1 MDGRDMKLNP
11 LELQWPGKGP
21 MPRVETRVLQLGSTY
36 GAPPETTLDNA
47 LIKGDNL
54 LALAALRPELTG
66 KVKCAFIDPPY
77 NTGSA
82 FEHYDDGLEH
92 SAWLSLMAPRIAAIY
107 ALLTEDGSLW
117 ITIDD
122 NESHYLKVLCDEIFG
137 RQNFITN
144 VIWQKK
150 YTVANDAKWFSDN
163 HDHILIYAK
172 NKAVW
177 RPNKLPRT
185 AEMNARYAN
194 PDNHPKGPWKATP
207 LHAKSG
213 SDKSKGFTYRF
224 RNGREWT
231 PPPGTFPRF
240 SAATLAEYDASD
252 EIWFGRDGTAQPS
265 RKTFLSELSND
276 GIVPLTVWLN
286 SEVGHNHEAKTE
298 AKTFN
303 AQDVFSTPKP
313 ERLLHRIIHLA
324 TKPGDLVLDS
334 FAGSG
339 TTGAVAHKM
348 GRRWIMV
355 ELNDHAETHIVPRL
369 EAVVDGRDGGGVSE
383 LVGWNGGGGFRTFL
397 LGKSLLERDRFG
409 QWVIAPE
416 YNGEL
421 LVEAVCLNM
430 GYRYLPS
437 NEHWWLHGR
446 STETDFIYVT
456 TASLS
461 ADQLAKMA
469 GEVGP
474 DRTLLVCCKAFQAP
488 RKDSWANLTLKR
500 IPQALLDQCEWGRDD
515 YSLEVMSLPSD
526 DDEDDD
532 VPSPT
537 PTPTGDEPTP
547 DLLAGLTGA

>member
-1 MDGRDMKLNP
+1 MRLDP
-11 LELQWPGKGP
+11 LELRWPGKGP
-21 MPRVETRVLQLGSTY
+21 MPRVETRVLLA
-36 GAPPETTLDNA
+36 GATFGTPPDARLENA

-66 KVKCAFIDPPY
+66 AVKCAFIDPPY

-82 FEHYDDGLEH
+82 FAHYDDGLEH
-92 SAWLSLMAPRIAAIY
+92 SAWLSLMAPRIAAIHD
-107 ALLTEDGSLW
+107 LLSEDGSLW
-117 ITIDD
+117 ISIDD

-137 RQNFITN
+137 RQNFVAN

-163 HDHILIYAK
+163 HDHILVYAK
-172 NKAVW
+172 NKLVW

-185 AEMNARYAN
+185 DEMNARYAN

-213 SDKSKGFTYRF
+213 SDKNKNFSYRF
-224 RNGREWT
+224 RNGREWA

-240 SAATLAEYDASD
+240 SEATLAELDAAGA
-252 EIWFGRDGTAQPS
+252 IWFGRDGTAQPS

-298 AKTFN
+298 AKAFN

-313 ERLLHRIIHLA
+313 ERLLHRIIHMA

-348 GRRWIMV
+348 GRRWLMI

-369 EAVVDGRDGGGVSE
+369 EAVVDGSDQGGVSS
-383 LVGWNGGGGFRTFL
+383 LVGWTGGDGFRTFR
-397 LGKSLLERDRFG
+397 LGSSLLERDRFG
-409 QWVIAPE
+409 QWVFATDYDRERLI
-416 YNGEL
+416 
-421 LVEAVCLNM
+421 EAVCLNM
-430 GYRYLPS
+430 GYRFRPS
-437 NEHWWLHGR
+437 DEHWWMHGQ
-446 STETDFIYVT
+446 SSESDFIYVT
-456 TASLS
+456 EASLT
-461 ADQLAKMA
+461 ADQLVKIAE
-469 GEVGP
+469 EVGP
-474 DRTLLVCCKAFQAP
+474 ERTLLICCKAFQPLA
-488 RKDSWANLTLKR
+488 KHGCANLTVKR
-500 IPQALLDQCEWGRDD
+500 IPQALLDRCEWGRDD
-515 YSLEVMSLPSD
+515 YSFEVTPLIWTE
-526 DDEDDD
+526 DDEEEDDGASSS
-532 VPSPT
+532 VSV
-537 PTPTGDEPTP
+537 GDPPTP
-547 DLLAGLTGA
+547 DLLAGLTSA